1 MYATVY
7 AKVECFSAGLTWL
20 RDSVAGTSVF
30 GIVTLNRGEST
41 SEITKM
47 SYPSISCCFTAE
59 LGAYYSKHDKTSY
72 HWVKRVVTLNWNNS
86 TTKLWKRL
94 R

>member
-41 SEITKM
+41 SEVTKM
-47 SYPSISCCFTAE
+47 SYPSIGCCFTAE
-59 LGAYYSKHDKTSY
+59 LGAYYSKYGTTSY